1 MKKGV
6 IAGIVLDE
14 SYTPDEIDEVN
25 VTPNAVIMAY
35 SFYGRLYL
43 DNKRRRLLY
52 HEKTLKR

>member
-35 SFYGRLYL
+35 SFYGRLYF
-43 DNKRRRLLY
+43 DNKRRSLLY
-52 HEKTLKR
+52 REKAFKR